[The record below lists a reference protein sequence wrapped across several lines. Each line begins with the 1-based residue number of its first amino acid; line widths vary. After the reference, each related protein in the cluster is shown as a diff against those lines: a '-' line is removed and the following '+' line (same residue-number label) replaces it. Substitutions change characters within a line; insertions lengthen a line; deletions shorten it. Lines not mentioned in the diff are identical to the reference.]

1 MASGT
6 VRWPTD
12 LLYRVV
18 VNCLLGF
25 FTYPIRISSRG
36 GGGGLNPTQIARGG
50 GGGGGEGYSS
60 LPLIALYIIMKQV

>member
-18 VNCLLGF
+18 VNCLRGS
-25 FTYPIRISSRG
+25 FTYPIRILSRG
-36 GGGGLNPTQIARGG
+36 GGGGLNPTQIAQGG
-50 GGGGGEGYSS
+50 GREGEGYSS